1 MQANTNAVQSI
12 RRNRRSRTRRL
23 RRTVAV
29 LCLSMSMST
38 ALTAGPL
45 PPPAGVVYRIIPLAP
60 DASSNVDINAKG
72 QVAFSEYVALF
83 VLGARMYDGVQVRK
97 LGSLVGDSNTIYT
110 TAVALNDLGQVTGLS
125 FLAPMGNGYHAYRW
139 SPWSGMVNLSPPGLL
154 ASEGMAINNLGMVAG
169 NARHSLDTEERAF
182 RWIPGLGMR
191 DLGSLNGYSNVTAM
205 NEAGVVAGLS
215 DVAPPVGWSYTVP
228 IRWTLGPQP
237 QPQPQPLLSNQ
248 FPWSR
253 ATDINAAGH
262 IVGHGLFATNPSNAR
277 SSFIW
282 TPRKG
287 AIDLRVPGNA
297 WAVKM
302 NDKDMVV
309 GETETGPGNVVAFV
323 WTPKDGPRLLGT
335 PDVDQS
341 TARDVNKHGQ
351 VVGQSNSRA
360 FVWSRGV
367 GLVDLNTRL
376 KDAPDGFELEEA
388 HAISDNGSIVAS
400 TPTGALVLLVPG
412 ACSKAPPVIGTIKT
426 VGAARPDALL
436 TFTAGFRDSDLRD
449 AHSASWSWGDGNTDA
464 GNVASVQ
471 GRGVVSGQHAYR
483 APGVYKVRLTVSD
496 SAGERSVAQSTVV
509 VGVSG
514 VVLAGDG
521 RFLSPRGASRVAP
534 HDAGIA
540 RFSFRSSDDVVQGS
554 GKAAIRFSAPGIE
567 FDSGGYDALAHD
579 PARVRYEGSGALNGR
594 PGYRFALS
602 VARDGATADASRIHV
617 RITHRDAVTGAE
629 VLDYD
634 NAIDGASAAAGT
646 RGAPLIAGSRVSLG
660 AD

>member
-1 MQANTNAVQSI
+1 MYANTDAAQST
-12 RRNRRSRTRRL
+12 RHHHHRRSRTRRL
-23 RRTVAV
+23 RYPVAI
-29 LCLSMSMST
+29 LCLSIST
-38 ALTAGPL
+38 ALAASPL
-45 PPPAGVVYRIIPLAP
+45 PLPANVLYRIVPLAP
-60 DASSNVDINAKG
+60 DASSVVDINAKG

-83 VLGARMYDGVQVRK
+83 VFGARMYDGVQVRK

-169 NARHSLDTEERAF
+169 NARHTLDTEERAF
-182 RWIPGLGMR
+182 RWIPGRGMR

-205 NEAGVVAGLS
+205 NDSGVVVGLS
-215 DVAPPVGWSYTVP
+215 DAAPPQGWSYTVP
-228 IRWTLGPQP
+228 ARWTLAPKP
-237 QPQPQPLLSNQ
+237 EPQPLLSSQ
-248 FPWSR
+248 FPWAR
-253 ATDINAAGH
+253 ATDINVAGH
-262 IVGHGLFATNPSNAR
+262 IAGHGLFAPNPSNAR
-277 SSFIW
+277 SSFLW

-335 PDVDQS
+335 PGVDQS
-341 TARDVNKHGQ
+341 SARDVNKHGQ
-351 VVGQSNSRA
+351 VVGQSNSHA
-360 FVWSRGV
+360 FVWSRAA

-376 KDAPDGFELEEA
+376 RDAPEGFELEEA

-400 TPTGALVLLVPG
+400 TTTDALVLLVPG
-412 ACSKAPPVIGTIKT
+412 TCSKAPPVIGTIKT
-426 VGAARPDALL
+426 EGAARPGALL

-449 AHSASWSWGDGNTDA
+449 AHTASWSWGDGNTGA
-464 GNVASVQ
+464 ANVASVR
-471 GRGVVSGQHAYR
+471 GRGAVSGQHAYR

-509 VGVSG
+509 VSASG
-514 VVLAGDG
+514 IVLAGDG
-521 RFLSPRGASRVAP
+521 RFLSARGASRLAP

-540 RFSFRSSDDVVQGS
+540 RFSFRSSGDTAQD

-567 FDSGGYDALAHD
+567 FDSGGYDVLAHD

-594 PGYRFALS
+594 PGYRFVLS
-602 VARDGATADASRIHV
+602 VAQDGATAGASRIHV

-634 NAIDGASAAAGT
+634 NAVGGAGAAAGLP
-646 RGAPLIAGSRVSLG
+646 GASLIAGSKVSLG